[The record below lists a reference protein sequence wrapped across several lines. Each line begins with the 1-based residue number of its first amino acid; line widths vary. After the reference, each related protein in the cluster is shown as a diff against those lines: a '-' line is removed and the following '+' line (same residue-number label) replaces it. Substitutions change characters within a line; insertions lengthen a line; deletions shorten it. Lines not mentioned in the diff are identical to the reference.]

1 MKVFISWSGP
11 TSHQVA
17 VALRDWLPQVVQSI
31 KPYVSSEDIDK
42 GARWSSDIAK
52 ELDGSEY
59 GIVCLTQDNLT
70 APWINFEAG
79 ALGKSIDKSKVSPFL
94 FRMERSQVQG
104 PLVQFQFTVFER
116 NDVFKLLTSINSA
129 HTGGSLESDR
139 LTAAFDVWWPK
150 LVEKLAAISP
160 SDPSRLDSRVD
171 RSATTD
177 MSDVLEELLDLT
189 RRNHKILRDPA
200 SLLPAEYLSQV
211 APIRLRGMDISR
223 PLAEIVGRFKEL
235 RECCSRARELSQ
247 IPTTP
252 EQADLYDAVYRME
265 AAIRYIS
272 SDV

>member
-1 MKVFISWSGP
+1 MKVFISWSGS

-31 KPYVSSEDIDK
+31 EPYVSSEDIDK

-59 GIVCLTQDNLT
+59 GIVCLTQDNLS

-79 ALGKSIDKSKVSPFL
+79 ALGKSIDKSRVSPFL

-104 PLVQFQFTVFER
+104 PLVQFQFTVFEHG
-116 NDVFKLLTSINSA
+116 DVFKLLTSINAA
-129 HTGGSLESDR
+129 HKSGSLEPNR
-139 LTAAFDVWWPK
+139 LSAAFDVWWPK
-150 LVEKLAAISP
+150 LVE
-160 SDPSRLDSRVD
+160 RLDTIPPSESSRANSQPGK
-171 RSATTD
+171 SAAPD

-200 SLLPAEYLSQV
+200 SLLPVDYLSQV
-211 APIRLRGMDISR
+211 APIRLKGIDISR
-223 PLAEIVGRFKEL
+223 PLSEIMGRFKEL
-235 RECCSRARELSQ
+235 RECCSRARELSKGT
-247 IPTTP
+247 ISP

-265 AAIRYIS
+265 ASLRYLWG
-272 SDV
+272 DV